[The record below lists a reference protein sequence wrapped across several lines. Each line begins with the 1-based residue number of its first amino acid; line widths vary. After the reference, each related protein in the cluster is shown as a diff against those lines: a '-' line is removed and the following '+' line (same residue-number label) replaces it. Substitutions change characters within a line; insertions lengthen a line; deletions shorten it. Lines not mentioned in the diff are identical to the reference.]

1 MAAPDFTLIRGGQV
15 NQSGDARALFLKQY
29 GGEVF
34 TVFDRES
41 VFMPRHYVR
50 TISGGKSAQFPVVG
64 GKSASYHTA
73 GTMITGEAA
82 NLNEIVLTVD
92 AFLMASSVIAD
103 EDQAISHFDYR
114 QPFSTEDG
122 RAIARQLDENVAR
135 CGIQAALTTTSRLAA
150 GDPYEEK
157 TVGKVINQANSNTD
171 VAALKTA
178 LLAAALNFDE
188 KDVPDNDR
196 NCFLRPAQYQLLAAD
211 KDIISADYGSAANM
225 KSLQVPQLYTFNL
238 VKTNALPNSNV
249 TGTYGNKYNV
259 DARNAVALIMRPR
272 AVGTVKVRDLAVSM
286 TGEEYRVTHNATLV
300 KSQVFVGHGK
310 LLPEE
315 ACFIRTAAP
324 V

>member
-64 GKSASYHTA
+64 GKTAAYHTP
-73 GTMITGEAA
+73 GTMIVGNAA

-92 AFLMASSVIAD
+92 AFLMASSSIAD

-114 QPFSTEDG
+114 QPFSSEDG
-122 RAIARQLDENVAR
+122 KAIARQLDDNVAR
-135 CGIQAALTTTSRLAA
+135 CGVLAALTTTSRLAA
-150 GDPYEEK
+150 GDPYVDK

-171 VAALKTA
+171 VVALKTA
-178 LLAAALNFDE
+178 MLAAATNFDE
-188 KDVPDNDR
+188 KDIPDTDR
-196 NCFLRPAQYQLLAAD
+196 NMFLRPAQYQLLAAD
-211 KDIISADYGSAANM
+211 KDIISSDYGSASNI
-225 KSLQVPQLYTFNL
+225 KSLRVPQLYSFNL
-238 VKTNALPNSNV
+238 IKTNALPNTNV
-249 TGTYGNKYNV
+249 TGTYSNKYNV

-300 KSQVFVGHGK
+300 KSQVFVGHGV

-315 ACFIRTAAP
+315 ACLIRTAAP

>member
-64 GKSASYHTA
+64 GKTAAYHTP
-73 GTMITGEAA
+73 GTMIVGNAA

-92 AFLMASSVIAD
+92 AFLMASSSIAD

-122 RAIARQLDENVAR
+122 KAIARQMDENVAR
-135 CGIQAALTTTSRLAA
+135 CGILAALTTSSRLAA
-150 GDPYEEK
+150 GDPYVDK
-157 TVGKVINQANSNTD
+157 TVGKVINQASSNTD
-171 VAALKTA
+171 VVALKTA
-178 LLAAALNFDE
+178 MLLAATNFDE
-188 KDVPDNDR
+188 KDIPDSDR
-196 NCFLRPAQYQLLAAD
+196 NMFLRPAQYQLLAAD
-211 KDIISADYGSAANM
+211 KDIISSDYGSASNI
-225 KSLQVPQLYTFNL
+225 KSLRVPQLYSFNL
-238 VKTNALPNSNV
+238 IKTNALPNTNV
-249 TGTYGNKYNV
+249 TGTYSNKYNV

-300 KSQVFVGHGK
+300 KSQVFVGHGV

-315 ACFIRTAAP
+315 ACLIRTAAP